1 MLTMVGAFNWSWRF
15 AKRVGMQGCIST
27 VSRQARLRDSS
38 TGLPGGD
45 VMVIVTP
52 PEDGEHGG
60 DGLPLS
66 GILQQADVV
75 LSF

>member
-1 MLTMVGAFNWSWRF
+1 MLTMVGAFNWSWSF
-15 AKRVGMQGCIST
+15 AKRVGKHREQTGQVKRQLHRS
-27 VSRQARLRDSS
+27 SR
-38 TGLPGGD
+38 GD
-45 VMVIVTP
+45 VLVIVTP